1 MRFSTPQQQKGVP
14 PLVVWAAVSIGLL
27 FGAIAWGVALGGV
40 PPLPYGPPTSIQ
52 HYVAH
57 QSAALHVIAVGTF
70 AASLPLAIYAAT
82 ACPRLHRLG
91 VTTAAAVAL
100 TGGILAAGALALTG
114 LLGWVLSRPDISA
127 DQSMV
132 RTLYYL
138 AFLSGGP
145 AHMVALGV
153 LVAAMAAPS
162 LTMRSLPR
170 PLSWLG
176 VMIAAL
182 AELATL
188 VLIWPA
194 LGVMLPIARVAA
206 LIWLLVAGGL
216 LPLRRNEIH

>member
-1 MRFSTPQQQKGVP
+1 MNDSPVDAKGAL
-14 PLVVWAAVSIGLL
+14 PLVLWAAASIGLL

-40 PPLPYGPPTSIQ
+40 LPLPYGPATPIQ

-70 AASLPLAIYAAT
+70 AASLPLAIYGAT
-82 ACPRLHRLG
+82 ACARLHRLG
-91 VTTAAAVAL
+91 ATTAAAVAL

-127 DQSMV
+127 DRSMV
-132 RTLYYL
+132 RMLYYL

-145 AHMVALGV
+145 AHVGALGL
-153 LVAAMAAPS
+153 LVAGMAVPS
-162 LTMRSLPR
+162 STMRLMPR
-170 PLSWLG
+170 PLSRLG
-176 VMIAAL
+176 LMTVTV

-188 VLIWPA
+188 VLIWPV

-206 LIWLLVAGGL
+206 LVWLLVAGGL
-216 LPLRRNEIH
+216 LPLRRNEIR